1 MRFPAR
7 IPRED
12 PRDDDFSDA
21 AGMDLRVS
29 PDSVDIAETVLEAR
43 KDFLDS
49 AREYGSDTSEADE
62 QVKEIQ
68 DAISRAR
75 MGETV
80 TVASLHG

>member
-21 AGMDLRVS
+21 AGMDLTVS
-29 PDSVDIAETVLEAR
+29 PDNADIAETVLEAR
-43 KDFLDS
+43 KDYLDS

-62 QVKEIQ
+62 QVREIQ
-68 DAISRAR
+68 AAIARAR
-75 MGETV
+75 RGETV
-80 TVASLHG
+80 TLADLHG